1 MRCVCCNRNLN
12 DYEST
17 LRHAEHGYFLDT
29 CNKCLN
35 GLGIPV
41 VGRDDLSETA
51 SIEDEEFEYDHEDDD
66 E

>member
-17 LRHAEHGYFLDT
+17 LRHAEYGHFLDT